1 MVQSRM
7 PLPSHVCLIGLG
19 EVGRTFAAE
28 LKAKGVR
35 RITAYDL
42 LFDDPQS
49 RPSRS
54 AAELGVVACASAAE
68 AATGAQLIVS
78 AVTAAQAVA
87 AARAAAGGIGQGAWF
102 WDLNSAS
109 PGAKQTAGQA
119 IEAAG
124 GRYVEAAVMSP
135 IHPKGLASPM
145 LLGGEHAAEFLDW
158 AATLGLSARVF
169 SEAVGKAS
177 AAKMCRSVMIKGVEA
192 LLAECLLSARHYG
205 VEEAVLGSLND
216 LLPNPDWPR
225 LARYMIS
232 RSLVHGKRR
241 AEEMREVARTVDE
254 AGLEPW
260 MSRAAAERQDWAW
273 ATAQEMGP
281 AALDEQDLLKLLDAI
296 GRTLV

>member
-1 MVQSRM
+1 VSVSQ
-7 PLPSHVCLIGLG
+7 VCLIGLG
-19 EVGRTFAAE
+19 EVGRVFADQ
-28 LKAKGVR
+28 LKARGAG
-35 RITAYDL
+35 RITAYDV
-42 LFDDPQS
+42 LFGQPGS
-49 RPSRS
+49 RPSRN
-54 AAELGVVACASAAE
+54 AAETGVQACATAAQAVE
-68 AATGAQLIVS
+68 GAELVVS
-78 AVTAAQAVA
+78 AVTAAQALA
-87 AARAAAGGIGQGAWF
+87 AARSAAPAIGRGAWF

-109 PGAKQTAGQA
+109 PGVKGAAGKA

-135 IHPKGLASPM
+135 IHPKGLGSPM
-145 LLGGEHAAEFLDW
+145 LLGGPHAQAFTDW
-158 AATLGLSARVF
+158 AAPLGLDARVF
-169 SEAVGKAS
+169 SETVGKAS

-205 VEEAVLGSLND
+205 VEDTVLGSLND
-216 LLPNPDWPR
+216 LLPNPDWSR

-273 ATAQEMGP
+273 ALAQDMPPG
-281 AALDEQDLLKLLDAI
+281 AVDEQDLLRLLDAM
-296 GRTLV
+296 RKAMEAEVEA